1 MKKTDQNTHIH
12 SHTIQQT
19 YKTEDRQTPRTHT
32 EMHTVENTHTKR
44 TNMWKKGVLLLLLS
58 PAPKQTEDVFI
69 LRVVLVCVSVAGT
82 RMLQYDVKYKNLPRC
97 CCRCRHAV
105 NRMSVYELLTGS
117 RRTRRRYNS
126 TLTRML
132 AVWLGLFPESHIISC
147 PNDLRSSCGDS
158 GPSPSSL

>member
-19 YKTEDRQTPRTHT
+19 YKTEDRQTHGHTQKCTQLKIRTQK
-32 EMHTVENTHTKR
+32 EQICE
-44 TNMWKKGVLLLLLS
+44 KKGVLLLLLS